1 MKQLLS
7 NMYVKNKKVIV
18 RCDFNVP
25 IKNGNVID
33 ETKIIKSLETIN
45 YLIKENCKIIILSHL
60 GRIKTE
66 EDKALN
72 TLMPVKNSLEKL
84 LNKEIK
90 FAPDILSEET
100 QNLAN
105 NLQPGEILLLE
116 NTRYLDVPEQKESTL
131 NLDVAKKL
139 ASLGEIFV
147 FDAFASAH
155 RAHTS
160 VVGIPKFLPNC
171 MGFLVAKEINMLDKT
186 IKNPEK
192 PFTVIMGGAKVDDK
206 LKIITNLLPKC
217 DHLLVSGGIAN
228 SFLSALGLDVG
239 KSLKTSNND
248 IIADL
253 KQLMLTYK
261 TKFALPLDAVIESTY
276 NEMPMIKAINKL
288 EPDDIIKDIGSKTI
302 KKYSTIINESKT
314 IFINGTV
321 GIYEEKEFR
330 NGTIEIFNALK
341 NSPAEVIIGGGDTIS
356 AINALGFTDNFKNIS
371 SGGGATLEYIA
382 NGSLPG
388 IDAISEE
395 DNIEV
400 LDL

>member
-186 IKNPEK
+186 IKDPEK

-276 NEMPMIKAINKL
+276 NEMPMIKAINKI

-371 SGGGATLEYIA
+371 SGGGAALEYIA
-382 NGSLPG
+382 GTNLPG
-388 IDAISEE
+388 IAAISEE